1 MKYEVRLTDYEDAV
15 DLSSRSFLNGLGKG
29 RPMKTLSL
37 CLFHAPPISTSMM
50 IKKGAE
56 VTVLKTADA
65 GESPNN

>member
-1 MKYEVRLTDYEDAV
+1 
-15 DLSSRSFLNGLGKG
+15 
-29 RPMKTLSL
+29 MKTLSL